1 MTMRAVVPPRIREQV
16 PLAPLTTLEL
26 GGPAQYLAVAED
38 AATAVE
44 ALRWARQRDVPVSI
58 LGGGS
63 NVVVAD
69 DGVCGLVVKM
79 GGRGFEIAANG
90 EVATV
95 TVAGGEPWDEVVA
108 RTVEAGLAG
117 LECLSG
123 IPGTAGATP
132 IQNVGAYGQEVARS
146 LAWVEVLDCR
156 SFEVERMPASACG
169 FSYRTS
175 RFRRRPESHLVL
187 SVSFALRPGA
197 AGEVAYPELA
207 AALGAD
213 RARPSP
219 REVRRAVLE
228 LRRAK
233 SMLVEPEDP
242 NRRSVGSFFL
252 NPMLS
257 ASGAAALRRRA
268 EASGL
273 GAPPA
278 FPAPGGR
285 VKVSAAWLIERC
297 GFPRGLR
304 RGAVGISSRHSLA
317 LIHRG
322 GGRSADLVALA
333 RDIRAAVR
341 ARFGIELVPEPRFL
355 GFTGPDPTA

>member
-1 MTMRAVVPPRIREQV
+1 MTTRAVVPPQIREQV

-38 AATAVE
+38 VAMAVE
-44 ALRWARQRDVPVSI
+44 ALRWARQRDLPVSV

-69 DGVCGLVVKM
+69 GGVRGLVLKM
-79 GGRGFEIAANG
+79 GMRGFEITADG

-108 RTVEAGLAG
+108 RTVAAGLAG

-146 LAWVEVLDCR
+146 LAWVDVLDRR
-156 SFEVERMPASACG
+156 SFEVQRMTASACG
-169 FSYRTS
+169 FSYRAS

-197 AGEVAYPELA
+197 AAAVTYPELA
-207 AALGAD
+207 AALGA
-213 RARPSP
+213 RSAPPSP

-252 NPMLS
+252 NPLLS
-257 ASGAAALRRRA
+257 ARHAAAVRKRAAALD
-268 EASGL
+268 L
-273 GAPPA
+273 GVPPM
-278 FPAPGGR
+278 FPAPGDR
-285 VKVSAAWLIERC
+285 VKVSAAWLIERS
-297 GFPRGLR
+297 GFSRGLQ

-333 RDIRAAVR
+333 REIRAAVR

-355 GFTGPDPTA
+355 GFTGSDPTT